1 MIDLSRLKAHLRVTH
16 SSEDD
21 LIQVYLDAATE
32 LVSEYLGGD
41 SNTPESWMTADAPI
55 DAAVLLLAADLYL
68 NRERQGRDVFNQNP
82 TYALLLAP
90 YRDLVAQ

>member
-1 MIDLSRLKAHLRVTH
+1 MISLSQLKSHLRVTH
-16 SSEDD
+16 SSEDT
-21 LIQVYLDAATE
+21 LIGTYLDAARE
-32 LVSEYLGGD
+32 LIAEYLGGD
-41 SNTPESWMTADAPI
+41 SDVPDVAPV

-68 NRERQGRDVFNQNP
+68 NRERQGREAFKENQ